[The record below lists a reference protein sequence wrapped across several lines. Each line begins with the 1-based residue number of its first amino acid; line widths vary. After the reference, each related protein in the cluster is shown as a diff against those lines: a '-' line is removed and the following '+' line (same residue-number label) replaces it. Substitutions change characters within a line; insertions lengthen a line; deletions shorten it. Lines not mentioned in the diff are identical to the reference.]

1 MFATIT
7 AKIKHGPL
15 CFQVLPLF
23 ESKEVGR
30 VMGNMLEPPA
40 IEAVANAVSRLQEVA
55 ALDSSQDLTPL
66 GWHLAGQYRHI
77 EQNILLRPKL
87 SEGLPFFV

>member
-1 MFATIT
+1 M
-7 AKIKHGPL
+7 
-15 CFQVLPLF
+15 LPLF

-55 ALDSSQDLTPL
+55 ALDSTQDLTPL
-66 GWHLAGQYRHI
+66 GWHLAGKLPHI
-77 EQNILLRPKL
+77 CWKL
-87 SEGLPFFV
+87 AYNLCSGFSWVNPVTRVYFETG